1 MGIIDVQISQGQYS
15 KINYNPK
22 IQFLSTVQYVDTNKY
37 LFLN

>member
-22 IQFLSTVQYVDTNKY
+22 IQFLSTVCIDTNKY